1 MRTVVLT
8 EYVRSQPIALS
19 VAQRD
24 TLGKLVKG
32 LTITPAVGSTDTYTL
47 TSSSTVGVARVGD
60 LTLELRPKI
69 GVAPVLFL
77 ISYAL
82 NPKSWKLEQAQLAHD
97 ANLAEA
103 VIPLFTRTIQQ
114 TIRPG
119 LLQATAGA
127 RTRLPVSGAVS
138 ASVTSSAPEPACRS
152 RSKSPTTTSLQT
164 SSKTGCFAPPW
175 TPSDGYTCG
184 KKTHAPFSPGCACS
198 STASAPSLQTGAA
211 YLNRTG
217 PGSTSGTGPQS
228 HSPGSSSVPP
238 GSRPAQAEWTPASS
252 SSI

>member
-8 EYVRSQPIALS
+8 EYVRSEPIALS

-24 TLGKLVKG
+24 ALGKLVKG
-32 LTITPAVGSTDTYTL
+32 LTITPAAGSTDTYTL

-82 NPKSWKLEQAQLAHD
+82 NPKSWKLEQAQLARD

-103 VIPLFTRTIQQ
+103 VIPLFTRTVQQ

-119 LLQATAGA
+119 LLHGYRRREDTL
-127 RTRLPVSGAVS
+127 T
-138 ASVTSSAPEPACRS
+138 SVRGRVRIS
-152 RSKSPTTTSLQT
+152 
-164 SSKTGCFAPPW
+164 
-175 TPSDGYTCG
+175 
-184 KKTHAPFSPGCACS
+184 
-198 STASAPSLQTGAA
+198 
-211 YLNRTG
+211 
-217 PGSTSGTGPQS
+217 
-228 HSPGSSSVPP
+228 
-238 GSRPAQAEWTPASS
+238 
-252 SSI
+252 